1 MTTTAKR
8 YGFACLFTILLV
20 AGAVGT
26 SSAGLR
32 FEAAYSSGPTDVRVW
47 LDEGYGDGSEYYDDG
62 AAYEDWDYGDVYP
75 SADDVVLY
83 VRASRSCFTTVY
95 IIDTEGFIHVI
106 QPLSPVDDAYL
117 VGGRIYRF
125 YLRDYGFDRGYFGRG
140 VAFAFAVSSP
150 VPFMYA
156 NYGVTI
162 FGPRVG
168 FQIYGDPFVA
178 ARLFYVSILP
188 PACTWGYV
196 GVGYSRFYVR
206 EYVRYPSYLCLGW
219 EGHHGGRGH
228 GEWQSEA
235 NKFYRTHAKDPYR
248 VLRPAGG
255 AEQQDLRYTKITR
268 SGVKDAADVRMRTPV
283 TVTDG
288 SRPTTREKPENFAP
302 AARAKRLDVERRA
315 AQKVE
320 QPQNASRVVSRQKA
334 TTEPA
339 VRNVDR
345 VRSTRNTFVAS
356 KRNYEKMRKVYDRS
370 GDPDRSDQG
379 KAPARTKSTKV
390 AERASDDARRVV
402 ALKGESPKKSSS
414 GSSAKRTKL

>member
-1 MTTTAKR
+1 
-8 YGFACLFTILLV
+8 V
-20 AGAVGT
+20 
-26 SSAGLR
+26 
-32 FEAAYSSGPTDVRVW
+32 
-47 LDEGYGDGSEYYDDG
+47 
-62 AAYEDWDYGDVYP
+62 
-75 SADDVVLY
+75 
-83 VRASRSCFTTVY
+83 
-95 IIDTEGFIHVI
+95 
-106 QPLSPVDDAYL
+106 
-117 VGGRIYRF
+117 
-125 YLRDYGFDRGYFGRG
+125 
-140 VAFAFAVSSP
+140 
-150 VPFMYA
+150 
-156 NYGVTI
+156 
-162 FGPRVG
+162 
-168 FQIYGDPFVA
+168 
-178 ARLFYVSILP
+178 
-188 PACTWGYV
+188 
-196 GVGYSRFYVR
+196 
-206 EYVRYPSYLCLGW
+206 
-219 EGHHGGRGH
+219 
-228 GEWQSEA
+228 
-235 NKFYRTHAKDPYR
+235 
-248 VLRPAGG
+248 
-255 AEQQDLRYTKITR
+255 EQQDLRYTKITR

-288 SRPTTREKPENFAP
+288 SRPTTREKPENVAP